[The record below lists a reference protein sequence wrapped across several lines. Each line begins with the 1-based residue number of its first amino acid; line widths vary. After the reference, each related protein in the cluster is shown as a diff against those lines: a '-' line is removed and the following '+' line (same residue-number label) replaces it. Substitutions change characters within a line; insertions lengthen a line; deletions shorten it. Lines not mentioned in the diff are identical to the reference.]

1 MLYPFQLLWAVEV
14 HQVKI
19 VHILKLLEL
28 LLGPV
33 LVKYAQVLMFARF
46 VHTSTGRTLGIF
58 FWGVEVRWTTNC
70 ENQNFNP
77 LSGKILGC

>member
-33 LVKYAQVLMFARF
+33 LVKYVYQMMFARL
-46 VHTSTGRTLGIF
+46 VHTYYADKIKLIWNYDTR
-58 FWGVEVRWTTNC
+58 EV
-70 ENQNFNP
+70 
-77 LSGKILGC
+77 IVV